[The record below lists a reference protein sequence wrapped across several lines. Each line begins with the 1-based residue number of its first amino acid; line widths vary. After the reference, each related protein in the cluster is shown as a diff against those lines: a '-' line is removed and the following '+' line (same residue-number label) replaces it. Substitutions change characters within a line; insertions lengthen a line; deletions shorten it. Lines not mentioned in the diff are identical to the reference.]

1 MKNILYAAG
10 LLLLGLASHPAAAQ
24 AIPNGTFETWA
35 TRNTAEAPANWLT
48 QDDVLAA
55 EFPGYS
61 FNTGTVTKSTDAHGG
76 AFAAQ
81 LSNIAFGS
89 GTTATVLEGFMVLGQ
104 KLGGQASY
112 GGYPIAGIP
121 YAARPAQWQFYYKL
135 TGPASDAAEATL
147 LLTKKDP
154 AGGLPLILG
163 GGTLPL
169 APTAGSYQRVLVD
182 IPYNS
187 ALAPDSV
194 RMQFSSGT
202 AETIAAGSVLLIDD
216 ISLLGGS
223 VLATRADASTQ
234 AQLAVSPNPSPA
246 GRFHLSA
253 PGQPALASAPYT
265 VLDLT
270 GRVVAR
276 QPALS
281 PASPTRDL
289 DLSGLRT
296 GLYVLRLD
304 SPQGV
309 LTRQLVVQ

>member
-10 LLLLGLASHPAAAQ
+10 FLLLGLASRQAAGQ

-35 TRNTAEAPANWLT
+35 TRGTAEAPATWLT
-48 QDDVLAA
+48 IDDVLAA
-55 EFPGYS
+55 DDPGYTY
-61 FNTGTVTKSTDAHGG
+61 NTGTVTKSADAHGG
-76 AFAAQ
+76 AYAAQ
-81 LSNIAFGS
+81 LSNISFGS
-89 GTTATVLEGFMVLGQ
+89 GTNTLVLEGFMVLGP
-104 KLGGQASY
+104 KLGGEAFY
-112 GGYPIAGIP
+112 NGYPIGGIP
-121 YAARPAQWQFYYKL
+121 YTARPTQWQFYYKL
-135 TGPASDAAEATL
+135 TGPASDAAQATL
-147 LLTKKDP
+147 LFTKKDP

-163 GGTLPL
+163 GGIVSL
-169 APTAGSYQRVLVD
+169 APTTGGYQQVLVD
-182 IPYNS
+182 IPYTSS
-187 ALAPDSV
+187 ATPDSV

-202 AETIAAGSVLLIDD
+202 AATIAAGSTLLIDD
-216 ISLLGGS
+216 ISLLGAP
-223 VLATRADASTQ
+223 VLATRADAGTQ

-276 QPALS
+276 QPALT
-281 PASPTRDL
+281 PASSTRDL
-289 DLSGLRT
+289 DLSNLQT

-309 LTRQLVVQ
+309 LTRQLVVK

>member
-10 LLLLGLASHPAAAQ
+10 LLLLGLASHSAAAQ
-24 AIPNGTFETWA
+24 AIPNGTFETWS
-35 TRNTAEAPANWLT
+35 TRSTAEAPASWLT

-55 EFPGYS
+55 VFPSYT
-61 FNTGTVTKSTDAHGG
+61 FNTGTVVKSTDAHGG
-76 AFAAQ
+76 AFAAK
-81 LSNIAFGS
+81 LTNIAFGS
-89 GTTATVLEGFMVLGQ
+89 GTTATVLEGFLVLGQ
-104 KLGGQASY
+104 KLGGEASY
-112 GGYPIAGIP
+112 GDYPIAGIP
-121 YAARPAQWQFYYKL
+121 YTARPTQWQFYYKL

-163 GGTLPL
+163 GGTVSLV
-169 APTAGSYQRVLVD
+169 PTTGGYQQALIT
-182 IPYNS
+182 IPYTSS
-187 ALAPDSV
+187 AAPDSV

-202 AETIAAGSVLLIDD
+202 GSTIAAGSELLIDD
-216 ISLLGGS
+216 ISLLGAPP
-223 VLATRADASTQ
+223 LATRADASTQ
-234 AQLAVSPNPSPA
+234 ALLAVSPNPSPA

-253 PGQPALASAPYT
+253 PGQPALASAPYA

-281 PASPTRDL
+281 PASPTRDI
-289 DLSGLRT
+289 DLSNLQT

-309 LTRQLVVQ
+309 LTRQLVVK

>member
-1 MKNILYAAG
+1 MKTIVYAAG
-10 LLLLGLASHPAAAQ
+10 LLLLGLVSRSAAAQ

-35 TRNTAEAPANWLT
+35 TRSTAEAPASWLT

-55 EFPGYS
+55 VYPGYT

-76 AFAAQ
+76 TFAAQ

-89 GTTATVLEGFMVLGQ
+89 GTTATVLNGFMVLGQ
-104 KLGGQASY
+104 KLGGEASY
-112 GGYPIAGIP
+112 GDYPIAGIP
-121 YAARPAQWQFYYKL
+121 DTARPTQWQFYYKL

-147 LLTKKDP
+147 LFTKKDP

-163 GGTLPL
+163 GGTLSLP
-169 APTAGSYQRVLVD
+169 PTTGGYQQVLVT
-182 IPYNS
+182 IPYTS
-187 ALAPDSV
+187 TAAPDSV

-202 AETIAAGSVLLIDD
+202 ATTVAAGSVLLIDD
-216 ISLLGGS
+216 ISLLGAP
-223 VLATRADASTQ
+223 VLATRADAGTE

-253 PGQPALASAPYT
+253 PSQPALASAAYT

-276 QPALS
+276 QPALT
-281 PASPTRDL
+281 PASPTRDI
-289 DLSGLRT
+289 DLSTLQT

-309 LTRQLVVQ
+309 LTRQLVVK